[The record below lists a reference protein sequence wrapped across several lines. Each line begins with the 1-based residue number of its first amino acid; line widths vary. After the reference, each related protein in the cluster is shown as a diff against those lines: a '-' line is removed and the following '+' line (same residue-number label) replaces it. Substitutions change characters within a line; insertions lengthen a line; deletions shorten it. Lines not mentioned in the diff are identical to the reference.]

1 MSIIFSVQQAFPML
15 RLTGSRGYTHMSRI
29 RSCRRWTVAALLAG
43 LAGIGTAGC
52 IAVPV
57 GGYDSYPGAYGGYG
71 GGYGGY
77 SVAGPAIVVPAPVIA
92 PSIVIA
98 PGSRGIRGRG
108 PARSYGRG
116 PSGSHRRG

>member
-1 MSIIFSVQQAFPML
+1 MN
-15 RLTGSRGYTHMSRI
+15 MSRS
-29 RSCRRWTVAALLAG
+29 RSRRRWTVAALLAG

-52 IAVPV
+52 VAVPV
-57 GGYDSYPGAYGGYG
+57 GGYDGYQGAYG

-77 SVAGPAIVVPAPVIA
+77 SGAGPAIVFPAPVIA

-108 PARSYGRG
+108 PDRSYGRG
-116 PSGSHRRG
+116 PSGTHRRG

>member
-1 MSIIFSVQQAFPML
+1 
-15 RLTGSRGYTHMSRI
+15 MSRS
-29 RSCRRWTVAALLAG
+29 RSRRRWTVAALLAG

-57 GGYDSYPGAYGGYG
+57 GGYDGYPGAYGGGYG
-71 GGYGGY
+71 GGYGGSYGGSY
-77 SVAGPAIVVPAPVIA
+77 SGYSGAGPAIVFPAPVIA

-108 PARSYGRG
+108 PGRSYGRG
-116 PSGSHRRG
+116 PSRPHRGG

>member
-1 MSIIFSVQQAFPML
+1 
-15 RLTGSRGYTHMSRI
+15 MSRS
-29 RSCRRWTVAALLAG
+29 RLCRRWTVAALLAG

-57 GGYDSYPGAYGGYG
+57 GGYDGYPGAYGGGYG
-71 GGYGGY
+71 GYSGYSGY
-77 SVAGPAIVVPAPVIA
+77 SVAGPAIVVPAPVFA

-108 PARSYGRG
+108 PGRSYGRG
-116 PSGSHRRG
+116 PSSLHRGG

>member
-1 MSIIFSVQQAFPML
+1 
-15 RLTGSRGYTHMSRI
+15 MSRS
-29 RSCRRWTVAALLAG
+29 RSRRRWTVAALLAG

-57 GGYDSYPGAYGGYG
+57 GGYDGYPGAYG

-77 SVAGPAIVVPAPVIA
+77 SGYSGAGPAIVFPAPVIA

-108 PARSYGRG
+108 PGRAYGRG
-116 PSGSHRRG
+116 PFGLHRGG

>member
-1 MSIIFSVQQAFPML
+1 
-15 RLTGSRGYTHMSRI
+15 MSRS

-43 LAGIGTAGC
+43 LVGIGTAGC

-57 GGYDSYPGAYGGYG
+57 GGYDGYPGAYA

-77 SVAGPAIVVPAPVIA
+77 SVAWPAIVVPAPVIA

-98 PGSRGIRGRG
+98 PGSRVIRGRG
-108 PARSYGRG
+108 PGRSYGRG
-116 PSGSHRRG
+116 RSGPYHRW

>member
-1 MSIIFSVQQAFPML
+1 MN
-15 RLTGSRGYTHMSRI
+15 MSRS
-29 RSCRRWTVAALLAG
+29 RSRRRWTVAALLAG

-52 IAVPV
+52 VAVPV
-57 GGYDSYPGAYGGYG
+57 GGYDGYQGAYG

-77 SVAGPAIVVPAPVIA
+77 SGAGPAIVYPAPVIA

-108 PARSYGRG
+108 PGRSYGRG
-116 PSGSHRRG
+116 PSGTHRRG

>member
-1 MSIIFSVQQAFPML
+1 
-15 RLTGSRGYTHMSRI
+15 MSRS
-29 RSCRRWTVAALLAG
+29 RSCRRWTVVALLAG
-43 LAGIGTAGC
+43 FAGIGTAGC

-57 GGYDSYPGAYGGYG
+57 GGYDSYPGAYA

-77 SVAGPAIVVPAPVIA
+77 SVAGPSVVVPGPFIS

-108 PARSYGRG
+108 PGRSYGRG
-116 PSGSHRRG
+116 PSGHYRRG